1 MNLSD
6 IFSDAVRYPFSNIV
20 NYLFVGVLAL
30 LASLPNIIKAFN
42 MDSSAVSAVAAILAV
57 FFSIVL
63 SGYCVTVIKKGIENS
78 DEIPEINVFGN
89 LIDGIKVFIISIVY
103 YIIPLVVV
111 LIFAVMTGAIG
122 AGLGVLVAAL
132 GVFLIVAILLFIL
145 FGIFEVVAIA
155 RFAKTGELS
164 DALNIGAVIEDAKRI
179 GIINIIA
186 FILISI
192 VIVAVAYI
200 VGTIICLVPFIGA
213 ILSSLIVG
221 GFVVLFYNKAL
232 GLLYSQY

>member
-6 IFSDAVRYPFSNIV
+6 IFSDAVSYPFSNIV